1 MKKLTYLTVSG
12 LFLVLV
18 MFTSCNS
25 QTSPSENSETEAAI
39 QQETATVTVYY
50 FHGDRRCTTCK
61 AVGSVSQQTIAD
73 EYSENPNVAFID
85 INIDEAENNEIKDK
99 FELSC
104 SGLFVYDGSTKED
117 LTVFAFQKAV
127 DSPKELSKKIVR
139 TVNKM
144 L

>member
-1 MKKLTYLTVSG
+1 
-12 LFLVLV
+12 

-99 FELSC
+99 FELSG

>member
-99 FELSC
+99 FELSG

>member
-39 QQETATVTVYY
+39 QQETATVTVSY
-50 FHGDRRCTTCK
+50 FHGDCRCTACK

-99 FELSC
+99 FELSG